1 MHKRKNK
8 KQYEFSKLIII
19 QESIL
24 VWISTLFLLF
34 LAYKSVLTG
43 YIGSLPYL
51 TTLVGAIWAA
61 YGVSVGFYYNKAKA
75 ENLKKL
81 RDLENQ
87 IPYENMDGL
96 KSEEAKI

>member
-1 MHKRKNK
+1 MLKQKKKHKI
-8 KQYEFSKLIII
+8 EFSKLIII

-75 ENLKKL
+75 ENLKKFKNMGA
-81 RDLENQ
+81 E
-87 IPYENMDGL
+87 IPHEDMSGL
-96 KSEEAKI
+96 KEEFKI

>member
-1 MHKRKNK
+1 MHKK
-8 KQYEFSKLIII
+8 KYEFSKLIII

>member
-1 MHKRKNK
+1 MHKK
-8 KQYEFSKLIII
+8 KYEFSKLIII

-75 ENLKKL
+75 ENLKKF

>member
-1 MHKRKNK
+1 MMHKK
-8 KQYEFSKLIII
+8 KYEFSKLIII

-87 IPYENMDGL
+87 IPYENMDRL